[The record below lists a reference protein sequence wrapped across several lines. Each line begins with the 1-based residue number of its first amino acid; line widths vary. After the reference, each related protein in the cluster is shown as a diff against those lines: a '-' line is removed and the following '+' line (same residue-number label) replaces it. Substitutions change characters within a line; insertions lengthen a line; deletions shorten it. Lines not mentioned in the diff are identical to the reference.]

1 MARLCYAERC
11 SIGRKLGVCSG
22 DPKRRVIEETDF
34 SIRMGHLGKPR
45 QHLRGQ
51 HLPRPPLRLEL
62 RREKLT
68 ELYQIQQIFEDDSMV
83 HRAKFEMPAIMED
96 LFIQFDL
103 EQIKAGL
110 QPSVG
115 LGPGKKTACEYQSL
129 GIGQQMIAQ
138 QMKFECRAQDARLD
152 RKALECSR
160 PEIVSCTPPSD
171 PVYDSQRG
179 WIGLPPVTR
188 PRRIFCEPPSD
199 QIAMPLRAVSGTL
212 CPQVVKI

>member
-1 MARLCYAERC
+1 MARLCYSERC
-11 SIGRKLGVCSG
+11 SIARKLGVCSG

-51 HLPRPPLRLEL
+51 HLPCPSLRIEL

-83 HRAKFEMPAIMED
+83 HRAKFEMPAIIED
-96 LFIQFDL
+96 LFIQFGV
-103 EQIKAGL
+103 EHIEAGL

-115 LGPGKKTACEYQSL
+115 LGPGKKTAREYQSL

-138 QMKFECRAQDARLD
+138 
-152 RKALECSR
+152 
-160 PEIVSCTPPSD
+160 
-171 PVYDSQRG
+171 
-179 WIGLPPVTR
+179 
-188 PRRIFCEPPSD
+188 
-199 QIAMPLRAVSGTL
+199 
-212 CPQVVKI
+212 